1 LVNADEPVPAAES
14 SATPGVPSQTRVALQ
29 VLFVI
34 AVVAAGLWMLS
45 RLASVVLVLVLST
58 LFAYVIAPLVHLVR
72 RPIRI
77 AGRRRCLPRGL
88 AIALVYL
95 LIVGAV
101 WAGGALLLPSA
112 TEQAEDIIAGAP
124 AYTQSI
130 VAWER
135 GWTRQYARLRIPI
148 ELRRAIDRSALD
160 ASEAAITYAREALLT
175 LVRGLT
181 YAPWLVLI
189 PILSFL
195 LLKDA
200 ASVMRIIIRA
210 LPKSGQL
217 RGHRLVEE
225 LNAALAA
232 YIRAQLVACVLIGTV
247 CGIGF
252 AVLGVPYA
260 VLLGVIAGILEFIP
274 LVGPSVVA
282 VVATIVAA
290 LHAPGLALW
299 VVGFLVILRVVH
311 DYMIYPRLVGQGL
324 DLHPV
329 VVVLS
334 VLAGAE
340 LGGIVGLFMAVP
352 VVAMLAV
359 IVRHWLG
366 WRSDDS
372 EPVSN

>member
-1 LVNADEPVPAAES
+1 
-14 SATPGVPSQTRVALQ
+14 
-29 VLFVI
+29 
-34 AVVAAGLWMLS
+34 
-45 RLASVVLVLVLST
+45 
-58 LFAYVIAPLVHLVR
+58 
-72 RPIRI
+72 
-77 AGRRRCLPRGL
+77 
-88 AIALVYL
+88 
-95 LIVGAV
+95 V

-135 GWTRQYARLRIPI
+135 GWTRQYARLPIPI

-160 ASEAAITYAREALLT
+160 ASEAAIMYAREALLT

-274 LVGPSVVA
+274 LVGPFVVA
-282 VVATIVAA
+282 AVATIVAA

-311 DYMIYPRLVGQGL
+311 DYMIYPRLVGHGL
-324 DLHPV
+324 HMHPV

-340 LGGIVGLFMAVP
+340 LGGIAGLFIAVP

-359 IVRHWLG
+359 VVRHWLG

-372 EPVSN
+372 EPASN

>member
-1 LVNADEPVPAAES
+1 VNPEEPVPARERPAAAE
-14 SATPGVPSQTRVALQ
+14 VPSQTRVALQ
-29 VLFVI
+29 VLLVI
-34 AVVAAGLWMLS
+34 AAFAGGLWLLQ

-58 LFAYVIAPLVHLVR
+58 LFAYVIAPLVHLLT

-77 AGRRRCLPRGL
+77 AGRRRGLPRGP

-95 LIVGAV
+95 LIAAGL

-112 TEQAEDIIAGAP
+112 TAQAEDIIAGAP

-135 GWTRQYARLRIPI
+135 GWTRYYSRLRIPI
-148 ELRRAIDRSALD
+148 ELRRVIDRSAV
-160 ASEAAITYAREALLT
+160 AAGEAATEFGRSALVT
-175 LVRGLT
+175 FVSGLT

-189 PILSFL
+189 PILAFL

-200 ASVMRIIIRA
+200 ASVLRVIIRA
-210 LPKSGQL
+210 LPKSGRL

-232 YIRAQLVACVLIGTV
+232 YIRAQLVACVLVGSV

-252 AVLGVPYA
+252 ALLDVPYA
-260 VLLGVIAGILEFIP
+260 LLLGVLAATLEFIP
-274 LVGPSVVA
+274 LVGPFVVA

-290 LHAPGLALW
+290 LHAPGQALW
-299 VVGFLVILRVVH
+299 VVGFLGTLRVIH
-311 DYMIYPRLVGQGL
+311 DYLIYPRLVGRGL
-324 DLHPV
+324 HLHPLAI
-329 VVVLS
+329 VLA

-340 LGGIVGLFMAVP
+340 LGGIAGLFMAVP
-352 VVAMLAV
+352 VVAMLSV
-359 IVRHWLG
+359 IVRHWLE
-366 WRSDDS
+366 WRSDDA